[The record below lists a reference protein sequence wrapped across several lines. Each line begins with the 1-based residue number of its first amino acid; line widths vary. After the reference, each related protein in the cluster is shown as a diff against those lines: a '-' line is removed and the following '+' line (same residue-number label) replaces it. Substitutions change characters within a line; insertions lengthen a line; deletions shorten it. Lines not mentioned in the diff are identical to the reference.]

1 MAVDANAKLTQVL
14 ILTDLVQTPEKF

>member
-1 MAVDANAKLTQVL
+1 MAVDADAKLTQVL